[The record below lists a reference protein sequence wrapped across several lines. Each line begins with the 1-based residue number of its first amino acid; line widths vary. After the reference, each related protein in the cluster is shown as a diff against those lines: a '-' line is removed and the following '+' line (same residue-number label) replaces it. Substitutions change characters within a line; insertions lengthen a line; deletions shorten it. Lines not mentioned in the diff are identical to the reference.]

1 MVCDSTGCLGLY
13 SFDQD
18 EGGDC
23 SLIKQF
29 YLVDNK
35 HTLAHNNDLD
45 LDNIDEHDSSAQ
57 PDLPSQGESYPVF

>member
-29 YLVDNK
+29 YLVDNE
-35 HTLAHNNDLD
+35 HTLATQDLD
-45 LDNIDEHDSSAQ
+45 LDNIDEHDTAQ
-57 PDLPSQGESYPVF
+57 PDLPSQGTSYPGV